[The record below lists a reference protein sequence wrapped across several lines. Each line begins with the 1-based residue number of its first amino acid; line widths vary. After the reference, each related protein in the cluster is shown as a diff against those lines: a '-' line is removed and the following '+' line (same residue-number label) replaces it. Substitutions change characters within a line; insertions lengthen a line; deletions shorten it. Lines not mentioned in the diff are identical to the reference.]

1 MCRFIVN
8 WKITILQL
16 TVKLF
21 HEISD
26 LNIQRMYTILF
37 SSSFELLGCQL
48 NANSSFR
55 CRYFIGVDNIHLL
68 TCGTYHIFCWVLRL
82 ELSAPRRV
90 WCPPSCWWYHLITVS
105 PWWPVLHSPEL
116 RPDCPLSAHVPPPP
130 RRVPPPAPRASA
142 AGRRKVAKLARSLA
156 AEHMPSVA
164 RGYLVGDC
172 EDKMDKDL
180 QFDVPKSLLRG
191 DLWMYPALLYDEF
204 QKIFFIPVID
214 SWYLMYYI
222 FKSVNVNITFDL
234 NIYWSW
240 WYFRWC
246 HSDNDRPQAYILDT
260 PQRLQSPVRPGCC
273 KYLW

>member
-8 WKITILQL
+8 WKITVLQL

-37 SSSFELLGCQL
+37 SSSFKLLGCQL

-55 CRYFIGVDNIHLL
+55 CRYFIGVDNIHLV

-90 WCPPSCWWYHLITVS
+90 WCPPSCRWYHLITVS

-130 RRVPPPAPRASA
+130 RPAGS
-142 AGRRKVAKLARSLA
+142 RRPHLARPRPGGEMWTSWRGASLPNTCPDQGLPSGWLWGQDGQRFA
-156 AEHMPSVA
+156 IRRAKEFVTWWFVNVSSSFVRRIQKDFLHSSHWFLIFNVLYFQICKCKHYFRFKYLLKLVIFQMMPQWQWPTSSLYSWYSSAPSVSSTS
-164 RGYLVGDC
+164 R
-172 EDKMDKDL
+172 
-180 QFDVPKSLLRG
+180 LL
-191 DLWMYPALLYDEF
+191 
-204 QKIFFIPVID
+204 
-214 SWYLMYYI
+214 
-222 FKSVNVNITFDL
+222 
-234 NIYWSW
+234 
-240 WYFRWC
+240 
-246 HSDNDRPQAYILDT
+246 
-260 PQRLQSPVRPGCC
+260 
-273 KYLW
+273 

>member
-1 MCRFIVN
+1 MRFLISIFRECTPFCSPPHLNFWVVN
-8 WKITILQL
+8 LMPTAVL
-16 TVKLF
+16 
-21 HEISD
+21 
-26 LNIQRMYTILF
+26 
-37 SSSFELLGCQL
+37 
-48 NANSSFR
+48 
-55 CRYFIGVDNIHLL
+55 GVDILSGLTTSICLPVEHITYFVEYWGWSSLPPGECGVPHPAGGITSSQCPHGDQCCIHQSCAPTVR
-68 TCGTYHIFCWVLRL
+68 TC
-82 ELSAPRRV
+82 A
-90 WCPPSCWWYHLITVS
+90 
-105 PWWPVLHSPEL
+105 
-116 RPDCPLSAHVPPPP
+116 APPPP

-142 AGRRKVAKLARSLA
+142 AGRRNVAKLARSLA

-204 QKIFFIPVID
+204 KKIFFIPVID

-260 PQRLQSPVRPGCC
+260 PQRLQSPARPGCC